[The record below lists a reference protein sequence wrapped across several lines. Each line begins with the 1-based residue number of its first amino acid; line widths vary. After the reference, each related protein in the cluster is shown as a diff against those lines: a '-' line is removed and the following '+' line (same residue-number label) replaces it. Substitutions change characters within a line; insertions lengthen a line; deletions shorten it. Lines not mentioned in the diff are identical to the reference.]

1 MRQLTIVGRNRAG
14 LVADITELLA
24 GNDIDIRNIDSHLAG
39 DDAYVKLV
47 ISDYVRGLQLLT
59 QAGYKAVS
67 DDSVLLRVKDEPGAL
82 ARLARQI
89 SEQGISTRAITMLHQ
104 DNGFT
109 VAAISTDN
117 NSEVR
122 QMFKD
127 TLVS

>member
-1 MRQLTIVGRNRAG
+1 
-14 LVADITELLA
+14 
-24 GNDIDIRNIDSHLAG
+24 
-39 DDAYVKLV
+39 V

-59 QAGYKAVS
+59 QAGYKTVS
-67 DDSVLLRVKDEPGAL
+67 DNSVLLRVKDEPGAL

-117 NSEVR
+117 NAEAR

>member
-1 MRQLTIVGRNRAG
+1 M
-14 LVADITELLA
+14 
-24 GNDIDIRNIDSHLAG
+24 
-39 DDAYVKLV
+39 

-59 QAGYKAVS
+59 QAGYKTVS
-67 DDSVLLRVKDEPGAL
+67 DNSVLLRVKDEPGAL

-117 NSEVR
+117 NAEAR